1 MSQFLGTHQ
10 NRLDAKGRV
19 SVPASFRAE
28 LKKLDAQ
35 GTLVLRPSHSH
46 ACIEVW
52 PVPVFETLE
61 KPLQELPD
69 FSEEQID
76 LAATIYAG
84 ACRLEADKD
93 GRVMLPASPS
103 SDSAGCS
110 RFGSPPPPPRS
121 RPRRANGPMP
131 GAWRKPWRHE
141 RFFPHAGFAR

>member
-1 MSQFLGTHQ
+1 MSQFLGAHQ

-19 SVPASFRAE
+19 SIPALFRTE
-28 LKKLDAQ
+28 LKKLDAL
-35 GTLVLRPSHSH
+35 GTLVLRPSHSL
-46 ACIEVW
+46 ACIEAW

-93 GRVMLPASPS
+93 GRVMLTDEMIAHANLSDAVTFLGLGRMFHIWEPS
-103 SDSAGCS
+103 AAIIFQAEA
-110 RFGSPPPPPRS
+110 RERANA
-121 RPRRANGPMP
+121 RRA
-131 GAWRKPWRHE
+131 AK
-141 RFFPHAGFAR
+141 AVAA

>member
-93 GRVMLPASPS
+93 GRVMLPDEMIAHANLGESVTFLGLGRMFQIWEP
-103 SDSAGCS
+103 AAATAFQAAA
-110 RFGSPPPPPRS
+110 RE
-121 RPRRANGPMP
+121 RAN
-131 GAWRKPWRHE
+131 
-141 RFFPHAGFAR
+141 ARRLAKAVPA